1 MSARSWKPVSLALLA
16 AAVCGCSKSV
26 TLEDPTIPD
35 PLVEQIP
42 LAVAVRYPKE
52 FEHYVHKEKVIGKDE
67 WTIDMG
73 RANSMLFTKLFG
85 SLFSDCTVIGERPKE
100 AGEPEDDALPGHPVR
115 CKFVPADTNPHD
127 LPIDALIEPSIDA
140 FEFSVPNQSQT
151 DSFAVWIRYRLKIFD
166 AQGNEIANWPLS
178 AYGKAMSSMMGG
190 DDALRHA
197 AVLAMRDAAAL
208 VILQMDKS
216 AGISALAQARRSH
229 PAGTGTEV
237 MLPVGDPLH
246 PTATEDSPDDSG

>member
-1 MSARSWKPVSLALLA
+1 MIAGNWKPVPLA
-16 AAVCGCSKSV
+16 AIAALGCACSQHVK
-26 TLEDPTIPD
+26 LQDPTIPD
-35 PLVEQIP
+35 PLVEQLP
-42 LAVAVRYPKE
+42 LSVAVRYPAE

-73 RANSMLFTKLFG
+73 RANSMLFTQLFG
-85 SLFSDCTVIGERPKE
+85 AMFDECTIIGEAPGNKSEIETDGVSRPI
-100 AGEPEDDALPGHPVR
+100 R
-115 CKFVPADTNPHD
+115 CKFVPPDTDPGD

-151 DSFAVWIRYRLKIFD
+151 DSFAVWIRYRIKIFD

-190 DDALRHA
+190 DEALRHA

-216 AGISALAQARRSH
+216 SGISALAQARRSRLTG
-229 PAGTGTEV
+229 PGTAEGAI
-237 MLPVGDPLH
+237 PVDPPLRT
-246 PTATEDSPDDSG
+246 TATEDMQDDSG

>member
-1 MSARSWKPVSLALLA
+1 MIAGNWKPVPVAA
-16 AAVCGCSKSV
+16 IAAVLCACSQHV
-26 TLEDPTIPD
+26 TLENPTIPD
-35 PLVEQIP
+35 PLIEQIP
-42 LAVAVRYPKE
+42 LSVAVRYPEE

-85 SLFSDCTVIGERPKE
+85 SMFSECTIIGEPPKGAEEVDADGTSRPS
-100 AGEPEDDALPGHPVR
+100 R
-115 CKFVPADTNPHD
+115 CKYVPADTDPGE

-151 DSFAVWIRYRLKIFD
+151 DSFAVWIRYRIKIFD

-178 AYGKAMSSMMGG
+178 AYGKAMAEMMGG

-216 AGISALAQARRSH
+216 TGISALTQARRSRLN
-229 PAGTGTEV
+229 GTGPANGAYSVDQPMRT
-237 MLPVGDPLH
+237 
-246 PTATEDSPDDSG
+246 TATEELQDDSG

>member
-1 MSARSWKPVSLALLA
+1 LTAGNWKPIPVAALAALLGA
-16 AAVCGCSKSV
+16 CSQHV

-35 PLVEQIP
+35 PLIEQIP

-67 WTIDMG
+67 WTIDLG
-73 RANSMLFTKLFG
+73 RANSILFTKLFG
-85 SLFSDCTVIGERPKE
+85 AMFSDCTIIGEPPKE
-100 AGEPEDDALPGHPVR
+100 GDEVDEDGVARPVR
-115 CKFVPADTNPHD
+115 CKFVPPDTDPAD

-151 DSFAVWIRYRLKIFD
+151 DSFAVWIRYRIKIFD
-166 AQGNEIANWPLS
+166 SQGNEIANWPLS
-178 AYGKAMSSMMGG
+178 AYGKAMAEMMGG

-216 AGISALAQARRSH
+216 AGISALTQARRSRLNGNG
-229 PAGTGTEV
+229 PAEGA
-237 MLPVGDPLH
+237 LPVDEPLR
-246 PTATEDSPDDSG
+246 PTATEDMQDDSG